1 MRTIVLGAVASLLAA
16 STACA
21 DDLVRV
27 HRLPNGAK
35 GPSVAVRGEA
45 VHLAWGQQGS
55 IFHAESKDGGRTF
68 GEPTRVSSE
77 GEEAF
82 SAMERGPRVA
92 VGGDGTVH
100 VVWSPP
106 RLRGARYSSR
116 APGAASFTAS
126 RDLLGAGG
134 KEAEGLTVAASGDV
148 VLAVWLDNRG
158 PAPANSPIGLPLWG
172 SRSTDGGR
180 TFSAPA
186 ALAHDYD
193 GGACACCH
201 LDAGVDGGGRIVVAF
216 RGARDDVRDV
226 FVLRGDAEA
235 RRFRSAPVTRE
246 NWTFR
251 GCPMDGP
258 RVASG
263 EPLVVACTV
272 DGRVGLAAAGR
283 QGFGPQARPAEGG
296 DRGRFPLALRG
307 TNGRLFFA
315 WVAGDNHVHWQV
327 HGDKGAV
334 VAAGDAGAVAGE
346 SRPTGFLDGAGVFV
360 IVQ

>member
-1 MRTIVLGAVASLLAA
+1 MRSIALTVLVSLAA
-16 STACA
+16 VPAALA
-21 DDLVRV
+21 DDVVRV
-27 HRLPNGAK
+27 HRLPDGAK
-35 GPSVAVRGEA
+35 GPAVAVRGES
-45 VHLAWGQQGS
+45 VHLAWGQRDA
-55 IFHAESKDGGRTF
+55 IFHAESTDGGRTF
-68 GEPTRVSSE
+68 GAPARVSAE
-77 GEEAF
+77 GEQALA
-82 SAMERGPRVA
+82 AMERGPRLA

-100 VVWSPP
+100 IVWSPP
-106 RLRGARYSSR
+106 RLRGARYASR
-116 APGAASFTAS
+116 APGAATFSAS
-126 RDLLGAGG
+126 RDLLGQGG
-134 KEAEGLTVAASGDV
+134 KDAEGLTIAASGDV

-172 SRSTDGGR
+172 SRSTDGGK

-201 LDAGVDGGGRIVVAF
+201 LDAGVDGEGRIVVAF
-216 RGARDDVRDV
+216 RGARENVRDV
-226 FVLRGDAEA
+226 FLLRGDAEA
-235 RRFRSAPVTRE
+235 RRFRVAPVTRE
-246 NWTFR
+246 NWEFR

-307 TNGRLFFA
+307 TNGRLLFA
-315 WVAGDNHVHWQV
+315 WVGGDNHVHWQV

-334 VAAGDAGAVAGE
+334 VASGDAGAVAGE
-346 SRPTGFLDGAGVFV
+346 TRPTGFVDGAGMFV
-360 IVQ
+360 VVQ

>member
-1 MRTIVLGAVASLLAA
+1 MRTILLGALASLLVA
-16 STACA
+16 SIARA
-21 DDLVRV
+21 DDVVRV
-27 HRLPNGAK
+27 HRLPGGAK
-35 GPSVAVRGEA
+35 GPAVALRGEA
-45 VHLAWGQQGS
+45 VHLAWGQGDA
-55 IFHAESKDGGRTF
+55 IFHAQSTDGGKTF
-68 GEPTRVSSE
+68 GDPTRVSEE

-82 SAMERGPRVA
+82 AAMERGPRLA
-92 VGGDGTVH
+92 LGSEGTVH

-106 RLRGARYSSR
+106 RLRGARYASR
-116 APGAASFTAS
+116 APGAATFTAS

-134 KEAEGLTVAASGDV
+134 KEAEGLTVVASGKV
-148 VLAVWLDNRG
+148 VLAMWLDNRG

-172 SRSTDGGR
+172 SRSTDGGK

-186 ALAHDYD
+186 ALAHDFD

-201 LDAGVDGGGRIVVAF
+201 LDAGVDGDGRIVIAF

-226 FVLRGDAEA
+226 FLLRGDADA
-235 RRFRSAPVTRE
+235 RRFRVTPVTRE
-246 NWTFR
+246 NWKFR

-258 RVASG
+258 RVTSG
-263 EPLVVACTV
+263 DPLVVACTV

-283 QGFGPQARPAEGG
+283 LGFGPQARPAQGG

-307 TNGRLFFA
+307 ANGRLLFA
-315 WVAGDNHVHWQV
+315 WIAGDNKVHWQL

-334 VAAGDAGAVAGE
+334 VASGDAGAVAGE
-346 SRPTGFLDGAGVFV
+346 TRPTGFVDGAGVFV